1 MESEE
6 GDLIDIIEESIDFG
20 VETTNSSDLNVEQEC
35 RM

>member
-6 GDLIDIIEESIDFG
+6 GDLINIVEESIDFG
-20 VETTNSSDLNVEQEC
+20 VGITNSLDLNVEQEC

>member
-6 GDLIDIIEESIDFG
+6 GDLINIVEEGIEFG
-20 VETTNSSDLNVEQEC
+20 VETTNSLDLIVEQEC